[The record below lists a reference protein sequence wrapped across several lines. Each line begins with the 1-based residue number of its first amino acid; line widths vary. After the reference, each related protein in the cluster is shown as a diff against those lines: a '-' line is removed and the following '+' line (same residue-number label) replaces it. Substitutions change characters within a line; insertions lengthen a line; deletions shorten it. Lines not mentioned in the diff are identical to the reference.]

1 MATITQTLIQN
12 LQVTFSSAFAAA
24 WRDTPQYWDRVCTS
38 VPSTTALNTYGWMKR
53 LPKMREW
60 VGTRVLHNLDTRQA
74 SLANRKFEFSFG
86 VPRTD
91 IADDQVGIFKPMFEM
106 AGRSQ
111 GYIWNQLFI
120 QALLAGDASTLAAA
134 QALVDDSAVGQGLA
148 FDGVDFFH
156 ATGHDLGGGQ
166 IVNKGSEELTP
177 TGWNTVKER
186 MRNYKGED
194 GRHLGV
200 LGSGR
205 PLIVAPATGGYERAL
220 KMMFGRQLV
229 AGGESNIYQGEADWI
244 LIPELASTV
253 GWYVFD
259 VSSPIKALIMQKRE
273 EQGLVSKTE
282 VTSENV
288 FHLDEFLY
296 GSMARGNCGYGPFF
310 LAYHATGTSPDGRE
324 VLLTDEQGITGGIG

>member
-1 MATITQTLIQN
+1 MATITAELIQN
-12 LQVTFSSAFAAA
+12 LQVSFSTAFEAA

-38 VPSTTALNTYGWMKR
+38 VPSTTALNTYGWLKR

-60 VGTRVLHNLDTRQA
+60 VGPRVFHNLDTRQA

-91 IADDQVGIFKPMFEM
+91 IADDQVGIFRPMFEM

-111 GYIWNQLFI
+111 GYIWNQLWI
-120 QALLAGDASTLAAA
+120 QALLAA
-134 QALVDDSAVGQGLA
+134 DSATLSSASAIVDSSNVSQGLA

-156 ATGHDLGGGQ
+156 ATNHDLGGGV
-166 IVNKGSEELTP
+166 IKNKGSENLTP
-177 TGWNTVKER
+177 TGWNTVVET

-200 LGSGR
+200 LSSGR

-220 KMMFGRQLV
+220 KQMFGRQLV
-229 AGGESNIYQGEADWI
+229 AGGEDNILRGDADWI
-244 LIPELASTV
+244 LIPELPSTA

-259 VSSPIKALIMQKRE
+259 VSTPIKPFIMQKRE
-273 EQGLVSKTE
+273 EQGLVSKTA
-282 VTSENV
+282 VNDENV
-288 FHLDEFLY
+288 FYLDEYVF

-324 VLLTDEQGITGGIG
+324 TLLTEAAGA

>member
-1 MATITQTLIQN
+1 MATITTTLIQN
-12 LQVTFSSAFAAA
+12 LQVTFRSDFEKA
-24 WRDTPQYWDRVCTS
+24 WRETPQFWKQLCTEM
-38 VPSTTALNTYGWMKR
+38 PSTTALNTYGWLKR

-60 VGTRVLHNLDTRQA
+60 VGPRVLHNLDTRQA
-74 SLANRKFEFSFG
+74 FLANRKFEFSFG

-91 IADDQVGIFKPMFEM
+91 IADDQVGIFKPMFQM

-111 GYIWNQLFI
+111 GYIWNQLWL
-120 QALLAGDASTLAAA
+120 QALLAGDADTLSLANGMIDSSS
-134 QALVDDSAVGQGLA
+134 VDQGLA
-148 FDGVDFFH
+148 FDGVDFFK
-156 ATGHDLGGGQ
+156 ATDHDLGGGT

-177 TGWNTVKER
+177 AGWETVKQR
-186 MRNYKGED
+186 MRDYKGED

-200 LGSGR
+200 LSSGT

-220 KMMFGRQLV
+220 KQMFGRDSV
-229 AGGESNIYQGEADWI
+229 AGGDSNTYKGEANWI
-244 LIPELASTV
+244 LIPELPSTI

-259 VSSPIKALIMQKRE
+259 VSSPIKAMILQKRE
-273 EQGLVSKTE
+273 EQPLVQKTE

-324 VLLTDEQGITGGIG
+324 APKAAG